1 MVVSLEK
8 IVYSL
13 NCLANFFELRDTSDL
28 SEFSVNKYF
37 EGNVA
42 DICVLLGGN
51 NIRGV
56 DYLASVIENNLA
68 TYSAIVGGIGRATS
82 GLISSILSDCEF
94 NYLGFSDDINKLSE
108 AEILNI
114 ILKSKYDLI
123 PSFLEINSKNAGEN
137 VSYLFDLLSSKNIE
151 VKNLILIQDSPFQL
165 RLNATFKHYD
175 GKIKILNFAPYKSHF
190 SFDFHSC
197 SIINIGSNGSPWSVK
212 ELASL
217 YIGEFERVYD
227 GIAGYGP
234 KGLNYIAHI
243 DVPEN
248 VVNAFHNVKSWIST
262 EVVVENI

>member
-1 MVVSLEK
+1 MEILWIQSHW
-8 IVYSL
+8 
-13 NCLANFFELRDTSDL
+13 NFKELINRKGWQ
-28 SEFSVNKYF
+28 VN
-37 EGNVA
+37 A
-42 DICVLLGGN
+42 CQ
-51 NIRGV
+51 
-56 DYLASVIENNLA
+56 NLFL
-68 TYSAIVGGIGRATS
+68 TIY
-82 GLISSILSDCEF
+82 

-262 EVVVENI
+262 EVVVENIWGHEPFVNKVLKLTVL